1 MTGRPSLTKRR
12 LDELDAISRERELT
26 DAEQR
31 ECRWLGQ
38 QERWA
43 AEKRRRY
50 AEDQDFRRQHIER
63 VLRYDRA
70 QREARD

>member
-1 MTGRPSLTKRR
+1 MRTGRPSLTKAR
-12 LDELDAISRERELT
+12 LDELEAISRERALT

-50 AEDQDFRRQHIER
+50 AEDPEFRRVQLER
-63 VLRYDRA
+63 VRRGA
-70 QREARD
+70 QA